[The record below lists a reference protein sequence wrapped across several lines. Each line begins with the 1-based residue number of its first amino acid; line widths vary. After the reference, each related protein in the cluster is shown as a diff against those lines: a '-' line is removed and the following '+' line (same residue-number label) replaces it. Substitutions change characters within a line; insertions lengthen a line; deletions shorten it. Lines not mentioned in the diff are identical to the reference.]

1 VRDGAGCPRD
11 SWLASD
17 DRDSVAG
24 LPSARAGSNHRRS
37 RCSPALNRSP
47 LISSKAQTWREIPT
61 RSREQ
66 RYRVLQTGAVICPI
80 SNIWPISIGE
90 RPWRIETAPRHRF
103 SPGPD
108 FAPQL
113 QSFKQNRWPNS
124 IHNPGAP
131 QRGVHAV
138 SAVQAVLSS
147 PQFTARDRDEGL
159 LPQPLTGTEPQ
170 SKSLVTGPSH

>member
-1 VRDGAGCPRD
+1 
-11 SWLASD
+11 
-17 DRDSVAG
+17 
-24 LPSARAGSNHRRS
+24 
-37 RCSPALNRSP
+37 
-47 LISSKAQTWREIPT
+47 
-61 RSREQ
+61 
-66 RYRVLQTGAVICPI
+66 VLQTGAVICPI

-147 PQFTARDRDEGL
+147 PQRTAPGMRGYCHNH
-159 LPQPLTGTEPQ
+159 LPARNH
-170 SKSLVTGPSH
+170 KASHWLQGHPIKPKKHRP